1 MSVSLLSGGP
11 LHDLAARV
19 RLSGSRGRH
28 VLARALVAVLVT
40 WVPLLVLSAIAGEAT
55 GDAVV
60 VTFLGDL
67 TAQVRFL
74 LSVPLLVV
82 ASAFVEP
89 RLRDA
94 VRQLERGSLVPR
106 EARPALA
113 HVLRAASRL
122 VRSPAELWLLV
133 PVLVAAVF
141 ERAALVSAVSNWE
154 HTTSVAEVRLSP
166 AGLWLVAVGLPVYRY
181 LVLRWLWRCAIWA
194 WVQHR
199 LARLPL
205 RLTPSDPDGA
215 CGLAALGQ
223 AQATLAAPLV
233 LALGAMNAAF
243 VGNRALYLGV
253 PVAEAGA
260 GVALFC
266 ACALTLSLAPLLVFS
281 PRLAAARRRGL
292 IEYGVLGTRVA
303 RSFHDAWLAPGAAP
317 AKQVLARPDAS
328 ALADLHHVLDAVRR
342 VRVFPVDRSALRILL
357 IVTITPFVPLIVSQV
372 PPEQAL
378 QALRALVL

>member
-1 MSVSLLSGGP
+1 MSISLLGGGP
-11 LHDLAARV
+11 LHDVAARV
-19 RLSGSRGRH
+19 RLSGSGGRR
-28 VLARALVAVLVT
+28 VVARALVVVLVT
-40 WVPLLVLSAIAGEAT
+40 WVPLLVLSVVSGVAT

-74 LSVPLLVV
+74 LSAPLLVV

-89 RLRDA
+89 RVRDV
-94 VRQLERGSLVPR
+94 VRHLERGGLVPL

-113 HVLRAASRL
+113 HVVRAAARL
-122 VRSPAELWLLV
+122 VRSPAELVLLV
-133 PVLVAAVF
+133 PVLAAAVF

-154 HTTSVAEVRLSP
+154 HTTAGAGVQLSP

-181 LVLRWLWRCAIWA
+181 LALRWLWRCAVWA

-223 AQATLAAPLV
+223 AQAVLAAPLV

-253 PVAEAGA
+253 PVAEAGV

-266 ACALTLSLAPLLVFS
+266 ACALALSLAPLLVFS

-292 IEYGVLGTRVA
+292 LEYGVLGTRVA
-303 RSFHDAWLAPGAAP
+303 RSFHGAWLAPGAAP
-317 AKQVLARPDAS
+317 AEQVLGRPDAS
-328 ALADLHHVLDAVRR
+328 ALADLQHVVDAVRR
-342 VRVFPVDRSALRILL
+342 VRVFPVDGSTLRTLL